1 MPDSESNKLTD
12 LVQRMAAARGV
23 SPAVILREAVEEYIE
38 RRQKRDAFRKDALAA
53 WEHYQS
59 TGLHVTAD
67 EADAWLAQLEA
78 GENAAPPECH
88 R

>member
-1 MPDSESNKLTD
+1 MPEPESNKLSEI
-12 LVQRMAAARGV
+12 VQRMAAARGV
-23 SPAVILREAVEEYIE
+23 SPAVILREAVEEYIG
-38 RRQKRDAFRKDALAA
+38 RRQKQDAFRQDAVAA

>member
-1 MPDSESNKLTD
+1 MPDSESNKLSD

-38 RRQKRDAFRKDALAA
+38 RRQKQDAFRKDARAA
-53 WEHYQS
+53 WEHYRS